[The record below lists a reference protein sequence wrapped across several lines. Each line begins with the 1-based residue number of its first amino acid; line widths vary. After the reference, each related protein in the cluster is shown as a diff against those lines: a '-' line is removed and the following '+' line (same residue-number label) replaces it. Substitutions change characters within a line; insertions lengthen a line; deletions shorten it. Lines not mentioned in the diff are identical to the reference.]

1 MKQQQNYA
9 YECDTYDTLLWE
21 SEVTPKPHEHLNTRK
36 AIQGDKARIITSQN
50 EYEFDGEKWL
60 KLTDFAEFT
69 LDKTLA
75 LRLELAEILKWYSK
89 HDYYP
94 NKITTGEWLET
105 DERWVAY
112 KAERLV
118 KRQRK
123 DELKALLLEMETGE

>member
-9 YECDTYDTLLWE
+9 YQCDTLETLLWE

-36 AIQGDKARIITSQN
+36 AIQGDKALVILSQN
-50 EYEFDGEKWL
+50 EYEFDGEKWV
-60 KLTDFAEFT
+60 KLTDFAEPLADTT
-69 LDKTLA
+69 LP
-75 LRLELAEILKWYSK
+75 LRLELKAIQKWYQE

-94 NKITTGEWLET
+94 NKIITGEWLET

-123 DELKALLLEMETGE
+123 DEIEAMLGK